1 MISPEEIKQ
10 QALRWW
16 PELLQSHLR
25 AENPFPRSIDRIGKI
40 RSGDVRQQFEKV
52 HNEVEVLL
60 RHSKNETGIGYLV
73 EKSGYNFRRSGSHEL
88 PERIVI
94 ETLEDYLHITG
105 KKKEWAAFIKNLDW
119 VTGVI
124 PNLHAW
130 APSNTSWL
138 LKSDID
144 WNNILLV
151 CQYFL
156 STPRPDLYIRQLPVT
171 VHTKFIEQNT
181 FLLQSL
187 LDFLIP
193 GHIRDSRQKKFA
205 ERYFL
210 KYDEPLIRIRI
221 LDEALSFQ
229 HNLRDLSIPLSSFR
243 SLNLD
248 CQRILIAENKMNFL
262 TLPDV
267 PSAIAL
273 WSGGG
278 FNVSYLKDIYWLT
291 NKQIYYWGDID
302 EHGFQILHQLRKY
315 YEKTQSILMDKE
327 THATFEEFSVSTKPA
342 NVGELS
348 KLNANELGVLKLLQS
363 NPLKNRLEQERVSQE
378 YVFAYL
384 QKIIQTT

>member
-1 MISPEEIKQ
+1 M
-10 QALRWW
+10 
-16 PELLQSHLR
+16 
-25 AENPFPRSIDRIGKI
+25 
-40 RSGDVRQQFEKV
+40 
-52 HNEVEVLL
+52 
-60 RHSKNETGIGYLV
+60 
-73 EKSGYNFRRSGSHEL
+73 
-88 PERIVI
+88 I

-105 KKKEWAAFIKNLDW
+105 KKKEWAAFVKNLNWLTSD
-119 VTGVI
+119 I
-124 PNLHAW
+124 PNLNAW

-138 LKSDID
+138 LRSDID
-144 WNNILLV
+144 WNKILLV

-363 NPLKNRLEQERVSQE
+363 NPLKNRLEQERVSQK